1 MSKVGQLSK
10 VSKYFMG
17 TEVVITSDIWD
28 RDKDYPKQFLPHVG
42 YDYRSK
48 VGTPV
53 YAPFTGEIVQVTP
66 NLGSSYGRQV
76 YVYDGS
82 HTFHTAHYSKVEVE
96 TGQKVKVGDLL
107 GLSGASGAKE
117 NTYAPHLHAGLAKGR
132 ITNAGKKGSH
142 LGDLWVDLEEF
153 NFEPSTVK
161 VGDKVYTNATHDG
174 NGVKLDGRRI
184 NPKREFTVQQVSKN
198 GLEVLLKEVSTWVFV
213 DTLVGHEAKP
223 IPNPKPTPRPEV
235 KPAPVKKYITLTG
248 RVPLY
253 DDNSKQYGTPSG
265 KTRKVEVLKE
275 AAGWYYIRSKD
286 FSPSDVW
293 VKKSDVVVDNVGKYY
308 NLPSGSYLYNAH
320 RARYP
325 RQTGNTLSY
334 KIEGVV
340 NNQYKL
346 VSTLFKGT
354 DEQNTVYV
362 PMTDSLVSDSPKYR
376 VG

>member
-10 VSKYFMG
+10 VSKYFIG
-17 TEVVITSDIWD
+17 SDVVITSDIWD
-28 RDKDYPKQFLPHVG
+28 RDKDYPKKFLPHVG
-42 YDYRSK
+42 YDYRAK
-48 VGTPV
+48 IGTPV
-53 YAPFTGEIVQVTP
+53 YAPFAGEIVQVTP
-66 NLGSSYGRQV
+66 GLGSSYGRQV
-76 YVYDGS
+76 YVYDGQ
-82 HTFHTAHYSKVEVE
+82 HTFHTAHHSKVEVK
-96 TGQKVKVGDLL
+96 TGQKVKAGDLL
-107 GLSGASGAKE
+107 GLSGASGSKE
-117 NTYAPHLHAGLAKGR
+117 NTYAPHVHAGLAKGL
-132 ITNAGKKGSH
+132 ITNAGNKGSY

-153 NFEPSTVK
+153 NFETPIVK
-161 VGDKVYTNATHDG
+161 VGDKVKTNATHDG

-184 NPKREFTVQQVSKN
+184 NPKREFTVHQVSKN

-213 DTLVGHEAKP
+213 NTLIEHEEKVET
-223 IPNPKPTPRPEV
+223 KPEV
-235 KPAPVKKYITLTG
+235 KPSVKKYITLTG

-275 AAGWYYIRSKD
+275 TSGWYYIRSKD
-286 FSPSDVW
+286 FSPTDVW
-293 VKKSDVVVDNVGKYY
+293 VKKSDVVGDNVGKYY

-325 RQTGNTLSY
+325 RPTGNTLSY
-334 KIEGVV
+334 KIEAVV